1 MSKIL
6 EEVGQIHILV
16 NNAGLA
22 LGLDKFQDY
31 DLTDMMTMIDT
42 NIKGLLTVTRQLLP
56 QMVENNEGHIINIGS
71 TAGIYAYAG
80 ALSIRNQISCQGAF
94 RRDPY

>member
-1 MSKIL
+1 
-6 EEVGQIHILV
+6 
-16 NNAGLA
+16 
-22 LGLDKFQDY
+22 
-31 DLTDMMTMIDT
+31 MMTMIDT

-80 ALSIRNQISCQGAF
+80 VLSIRNQISCQGAF

>member
-1 MSKIL
+1 M
-6 EEVGQIHILV
+6 
-16 NNAGLA
+16 LA
-22 LGLDKFQDY
+22 WHWDWTNFKDY

-71 TAGIYAYAG
+71 TAVFTPMQVAAVYAWQPNQ
-80 ALSIRNQISCQGAF
+80 LSRCFQMVFVLILLIKIS
-94 RRDPY
+94 R